1 MTKTGSGQT
10 QKVEK
15 RRRFVQ
21 ACPVFNASAVCP
33 PPPPPPAGPLV
44 WPLRHPRSDRRW
56 GAPTWD
62 MSMSTIMMPCNTSGT
77 FDVAL
82 AARYGLVDIDWSN
95 MRADWA
101 NDAPMDDNARL
112 LEQVAL
118 IKAQNQRTKTWIYR
132 NLVKALSW

>member
-1 MTKTGSGQT
+1 M
-10 QKVEK
+10 
-15 RRRFVQ
+15 Q

-101 NDAPMDDNARL
+101 NEAPMDDNARL